1 MSYSGRASALL
12 LLLSI
17 PLSWLVVSLSGVENS
32 PDVQITYGRYFLI
45 FIVVFLLISVVLAC
59 IALNRKEVSGYTTL
73 VTLLIAF
80 IALLFFGWLLV
91 DRIKNRSDNAGISS
105 DSTVPDEMNQ
115 NTSASEGSEV
125 TSKDGNRRLS
135 AQATVISVNDW
146 GSGFNVTFECVL
158 PGSGVVSDF
167 LITFNYS
174 GNAKLTNG
182 WMQSYGGGIDVGN
195 IASDGGYAIKP
206 VNYLPPLKA
215 GDKLNFMVQGEGS
228 GFNSAEFDARCT
240 R

>member
-105 DSTVPDEMNQ
+105 DSTVPDETNQ

-125 TSKDGNRRLS
+125 TSKDGNSRLS

-146 GSGFNVTFECVL
+146 GSGFNVTKQVT
-158 PGSGVVSDF
+158 S
-167 LITFNYS
+167 
-174 GNAKLTNG
+174 
-182 WMQSYGGGIDVGN
+182 
-195 IASDGGYAIKP
+195 
-206 VNYLPPLKA
+206 
-215 GDKLNFMVQGEGS
+215 
-228 GFNSAEFDARCT
+228 
-240 R
+240 

>member
-80 IALLFFGWLLV
+80 IALLFFG
-91 DRIKNRSDNAGISS
+91 
-105 DSTVPDEMNQ
+105 
-115 NTSASEGSEV
+115 
-125 TSKDGNRRLS
+125 
-135 AQATVISVNDW
+135 
-146 GSGFNVTFECVL
+146 
-158 PGSGVVSDF
+158 
-167 LITFNYS
+167 
-174 GNAKLTNG
+174 
-182 WMQSYGGGIDVGN
+182 
-195 IASDGGYAIKP
+195 
-206 VNYLPPLKA
+206 
-215 GDKLNFMVQGEGS
+215 
-228 GFNSAEFDARCT
+228 
-240 R
+240 